1 MSFKQFS
8 LESKSGLG
16 WVMVV
21 SPQRMYGEGA
31 DLQWEVVPARTAVN
45 CGLCSTSLGERLWVH
60 SHVSNSEFKRS
71 VIQQDAGDIC
81 WDIVFTGS
89 GSLGPPNLD
98 FPRDDA
104 CTSD

>member
-1 MSFKQFS
+1 
-8 LESKSGLG
+8 
-16 WVMVV
+16 
-21 SPQRMYGEGA
+21 
-31 DLQWEVVPARTAVN
+31 
-45 CGLCSTSLGERLWVH
+45 
-60 SHVSNSEFKRS
+60 VSNSEFKRS